1 MTVFLVYREEGLPKN
16 SEALVSNYLKNKF
29 EFSKLVNSYD
39 NKVMAFLSDSC
50 DLQKDHN
57 NLQIIWGEVTSIEDN
72 VVKSKKCTQLHKINL
87 EQ

>member
-29 EFSKLVNSYD
+29 EFSKLVIFFTIRL
-39 NKVMAFLSDSC
+39 AFLSDSC

-57 NLQIIWGEVTSIEDN
+57 NLQIIWGRS
-72 VVKSKKCTQLHKINL
+72 
-87 EQ
+87 